1 MSPEHTTPVRS
12 APDLEALRAAVARI
26 ERGDPASSRPHGVSA
41 RTVSGERAASDEA
54 GGVVGASET
63 DEAPGT
69 GEALGTDEATGVVD
83 AGERRPGGAEP
94 AGEADPYAVARGV
107 VLRQLAMAPRSRQQL
122 RDKLR
127 RRDCPD
133 QVAEAV
139 LDRMAEVGLVDDE
152 KFAEALVRSK
162 QVTRGLSRR
171 GLAHELRTTGVD
183 RETADS
189 VLAQVSETDEE
200 QRARALVEAR
210 LPRLL
215 GVGRDVAMRRLAG
228 MLARK
233 GYGAGLSLRVIRE
246 AVDAHPAF
254 RRD

>member
-12 APDLEALRAAVARI
+12 APSLEALRAAVARI
-26 ERGDPASSRPHGVSA
+26 ERGDPAASRPGDVSV
-41 RTVSGERAASDEA
+41 RTVSGGTADTD
-54 GGVVGASET
+54 GASGAAGAPEI
-63 DEAPGT
+63 DESAGT
-69 GEALGTDEATGVVD
+69 GEATGVSGG
-83 AGERRPGGAEP
+83 GERRRGGPEP
-94 AGEADPYAVARGV
+94 ASEADPYAVARAV

-122 RDKLR
+122 REKLR

-133 QVAEAV
+133 EVADAV

-152 KFAEALVRSK
+152 KFAESLVRSK

-183 RETADS
+183 RETADT

-210 LPRLL
+210 LPRVL

-233 GYGAGLSLRVIRE
+233 GYGAGLSLRVVRE